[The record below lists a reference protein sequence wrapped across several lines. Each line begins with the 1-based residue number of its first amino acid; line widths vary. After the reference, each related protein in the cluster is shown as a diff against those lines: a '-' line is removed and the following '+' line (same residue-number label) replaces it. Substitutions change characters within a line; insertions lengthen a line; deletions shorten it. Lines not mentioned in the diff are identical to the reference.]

1 VRERRFRPGNEHAQ
15 LESHDT
21 ENERPGK
28 PTWPGKRTLT
38 SQRPFDLA
46 LAGMRHVRAVVAE
59 RRLDGE
65 PLSGLEALAYARHLK
80 LGLPRQRDPDLS
92 APSLLDERV
101 RERGPLEPAPGTGV
115 TALRDQSLRTVFQP
129 DQPSA
134 SAGWSGSLRGVMR
147 AIGEGVPLQSW
158 AGISTTVANAIA
170 ALGARAEATRVGV
183 DLTELLGEVGDLLG
197 LVAAARHAVEPEE
210 RRSLE
215 DKLRE
220 ATDRYG
226 EHLAEIAMRASTLG
240 VPTELGVPGDQI
252 SDELYAAIDERLPVL
267 RAPDRREDRVRV
279 TVRDEALRAL
289 VTGEILT
296 LANILALDPEDL
308 DVRVDELAASRLA
321 SAGVRGMQE
330 GDAVFVH
337 PDVFA
342 ADTTE
347 GKYLLAHEMIHAAQ
361 RRLPSRN
368 DLGYVEAEA
377 EATSLGRAYA
387 SGLGLMRPSIGLA
400 GRAAAHDDP
409 KPDNQ
414 KVLAS
419 PLRLSRRVELWRVQ
433 YVPPGD
439 LKWIGGLDKKRQAL
453 ASVLLDLV
461 GGSAYSVALL
471 EEAITQQGGLT
482 TISGPGHLEGPA
494 TQDEAVQAFGVA
506 AKMML
511 DLVGWLTTTKKLNV
525 SLTPAHLATLN
536 AGLDGGDTWPDIKS
550 ELPPWMSETL
560 YAVLMASTHVDDL
573 TSYAKAVRLAR
584 EQPTAANQRTVKAER
599 TKVLAVLNPP
609 IRALEAVRKD
619 KALAKE
625 QAYWVLWDT
634 GADAAGG
641 EPKSAPAD
649 KRPAGG
655 PAYYFIVDAMTDVE
669 LARRAPTD
677 AAARKQ
683 LLERFSTR
691 QSLRDTGG
699 GGDMIVRQGVPKPS
713 RPPLRGTLSTYPA
726 LEAPFYDTPKG
737 GDREFVMNIEFP
749 DVFEAFRGYA
759 YKFEVLQIPQ
769 SQLEQLA
776 EIAEDRTRRGDTPGQ
791 LDVLGNRFS
800 RDADYGAADL
810 RKGVE
815 ALTSELGTP
824 GVAALTLTAANSI
837 LRFAA
842 TAIKTFFE
850 TLFKPRYEKTI
861 PFKDPGL
868 YVVRCIA
875 WPKPSDTSVIDRVP
889 TATWMPIW
897 VRPASDM
904 SKLRVDLD
912 TKVREGSVERLKEI
926 AVELAKQ
933 PGPGPVERKALE
945 DEKQQIETLLNGK
958 GDAQLQ
964 QEKSQLQGALAK
976 ATNDREK
983 KQLAKRI
990 KEIDEVLE
998 MRKSRIAGA
1007 KTDGSLEGLTRIPAA
1022 FVGDNAQT
1030 IRPLFEVF
1038 QKANLGKSLVY
1049 HAVDSTTEN
1058 SGHRDGSGK
1067 TREAAIIAAIKRI
1080 LESDQGYGRGSVTLS
1095 IPAAPGAV
1103 GGKPTVETVRI
1114 EKSLGS
1120 LAMEAVDNLA
1130 MIASIAAMAA
1140 APFTGGASLALLVPI
1155 GIIGAIPSA
1164 YRLIDRGMQ
1173 GTLRLDMATAMDVVN
1188 ILGAAIGAGQA
1199 SAGAKAAVRGVPL
1212 GKAWMI
1218 LGLGNDGLGMAVAGA
1233 ALIDQIEQATSD
1245 PNMPVGMKRAIVAQ
1259 LLGTQLTQLGL
1270 SVGAQLSAH
1279 GKAQGESIQ
1288 RGKHVEVTHAPV
1300 EPALQQK
1307 FREAAGSKGSDI
1319 VVVRDAEG
1327 KTVAGDGVEI
1337 HYDLDGYG
1345 LPTNLRVIAGPNAN
1359 ADHIMLHGKTVK
1371 VMLEYQG
1378 LSGYLRNLLDRMI
1391 TMFRGGTADP
1401 PAGSR
1406 AYNAKIELQKL
1417 PHAIEIVHQDLAKG
1431 NITAEAAQSKIKD
1444 YREQMRTYEAALG
1457 DFSAGPRV
1465 IAARDTVTQK
1475 AIAEGYPNVDGHFYK
1490 EMTDGTYQLETDA
1503 RVKVDPKHVVKENGR
1518 WVAKDG
1524 AAPPQ
1529 QHTDITVTRVQA
1541 AQALGVADTQV
1552 KIHADAKFDHVS
1564 VRPKPDGS
1572 YEVHF
1577 APNKSE
1583 AKIRD
1588 AIDRHRA
1595 LKARRPADLKSRPKK
1610 PVWSG
1615 ADEAA
1620 YLGRPDAAS
1629 GDHWALSNDGELSYH
1644 RGEAIPGEKS
1654 KMYDEASGTVVENPK
1669 GSVDEKFEV
1678 GLSKEQVFE
1687 QLGGNDAG
1695 SPFGE
1700 WVKQITERV
1709 DGAGGPGKKVTI
1721 DELIGKLEGNKGG
1734 PIKGRGTFDGM
1745 AHRTVR
1751 ENLKAQYTDKLVKT
1765 LTDIPD
1771 LKESHKAMLEVTSKM
1786 GSGDRGSI
1794 SEQWYKA
1801 KYESGA
1807 TAHVEF
1813 KKSDQTPVDPK
1824 KPTQGQTPRDLPLTK
1839 DRVPDL
1845 VNGDQLKDVKHVK
1858 SVLDQGDRAQI
1869 DEYVNVLV
1877 GQKITINGKEYNL
1890 KKATVVFTEPV
1901 GGGKNADY
1909 IAAKTSKDLEFEIF
1923 NRSGERRT
1931 INEASLERHQR
1942 DARALAADIRA
1953 WVDT

>member
-1 VRERRFRPGNEHAQ
+1 MRERRFRPGNEHEL
-15 LESHDT
+15 LERHDKET
-21 ENERPGK
+21 ERTRVPV
-28 PTWPGKRTLT
+28 WPGKRTLT
-38 SQRPFDLA
+38 SRRPFDPSVVGL
-46 LAGMRHVRAVVAE
+46 RQVRAVVAE

-65 PLSGLEALAYARHLK
+65 PLSGLEARVFTQR
-80 LGLPRQRDPDLS
+80 LGLGRRAARSLDHDLPS
-92 APSLLDERV
+92 PSLLDERV
-101 RERGPLEPAPGTGV
+101 RERGPFELASGIGV
-115 TALRDQSLRTVFQP
+115 TALRDQALRGVFSP
-129 DQPSA
+129 APNPS
-134 SAGWSGSLRGVMR
+134 SRGWSDALCGVMR
-147 AIGEGVPLQSW
+147 AIGEGVPLESW

-170 ALGARAEATRVGV
+170 ALGSRAEATRVGV
-183 DLTELLGEVGDLLG
+183 ELTALLGEVGDLLG
-197 LVAAARHAVEPEE
+197 LVAAAQRAVEPDE
-210 RRSLE
+210 RHALE
-215 DKLRE
+215 AKLRE

-226 EHLAEIAMRASTLG
+226 EHVAGIAMRASTLG

-252 SDELYAAIDERLPVL
+252 ADELFAAIDERLPVL
-267 RAPDRREDRVRV
+267 RTPDRRDDRVRV
-279 TVRDEALRAL
+279 TVRDEALRVL

-296 LANILALDPEDL
+296 LANVLALDPEDL

-361 RRLPSRN
+361 RRLPSHP
-368 DLGYVEAEA
+368 DLGYAEAEA

-414 KVLAS
+414 KLLAS
-419 PLRLSRRVELWRVQ
+419 PLKLSRRVELWRVQ

-461 GGSAYSVALL
+461 GSSAYSVALL

-494 TQDEAVQAFGVA
+494 TQDEAVQPFGVA

-525 SLTPAHLATLN
+525 SLTSAHLATLN

-573 TSYAKAVRLAR
+573 ESYAKAVRLAR
-584 EQPTAANQRTVKAER
+584 EQQTAANQRAAKTER
-599 TKVLAVLNPP
+599 AKVLAVLNPP
-609 IRALEAVRKD
+609 ILALEAVRKD

-641 EPKSAPAD
+641 DPKPAPAD

-669 LARRAPTD
+669 LARRAPSD

-683 LLERFSTR
+683 LLARFSTR
-691 QSLRDTGG
+691 QSLRDMGG
-699 GGDMIVRQGVPKPS
+699 GGDMIVGQGVPKPS
-713 RPPLRGTLSTYPA
+713 RSPLRGTLSTYPA

-737 GDREFVMNIEFP
+737 GDREFAMNIEFP

-926 AVELAKQ
+926 AAELAKQ
-933 PGPGPVERKALE
+933 PGPGAVERKALE

-976 ATNDREK
+976 ATSDREK
-983 KQLAKRI
+983 KQLGKRI

-1038 QKANLGKSLVY
+1038 QKANVGKSLVY

-1067 TREAAIIAAIKRI
+1067 TREAAIVAAIKRI

-1095 IPAAPGAV
+1095 IPAAPGTV

-1164 YRLIDRGMQ
+1164 YRLVDRGQQ

-1270 SVGAQLSAH
+1270 SVGVQLSAH

-1288 RGKHVEVTHAPV
+1288 RGKHVEVNHAPV

-1319 VVVRDAEG
+1319 IVVRDAEG

-1401 PAGSR
+1401 PVGSR

-1417 PHAIEIVHQDLAKG
+1417 PQAIEIVHQDLAKG

-1444 YREQMRTYEAALG
+1444 YREQMRTHEAALG

-1475 AIAEGYPNVDGHFYK
+1475 AIAEGYPKVDGHFYK

-1524 AAPPQ
+1524 AAPP

-1577 APNKSE
+1577 APNTPE

-1620 YLGRPDAAS
+1620 YLGRPDAAP
-1629 GDHWALSNDGELSYH
+1629 GDHWALSSDGELSYH
-1644 RGEAIPGEKS
+1644 RGEAVPGEKS

-1669 GSVDEKFEV
+1669 GSVDEKFEA
-1678 GLSKEQVFE
+1678 GLTKEQVFE

-1709 DGAGGPGKKVTI
+1709 DGVGGPGKKVTV
-1721 DELIGKLEGNKGG
+1721 DELIGRLEGNKGG
-1734 PIKGRGTFDGM
+1734 PIKGRGKFDGM

-1771 LKESHKAMLEVTSKM
+1771 LKASHKAMLEVTGKM

-1794 SEQWYKA
+1794 AEQWYKA

-1813 KKSDQTPVDPK
+1813 KKSDKTPVDPA

-1858 SVLDQGDRAQI
+1858 SALDAGDQAQI
-1869 DEYVNVLV
+1869 KEYVDVLV
-1877 GQKITINGKEYNL
+1877 GHKITIDGTPYEL

-1909 IAAKTSKDLEFEIF
+1909 IATKVSDKLEFEIF
-1923 NRSGERRT
+1923 NKSGERRT
-1931 INEASLERHQR
+1931 VNEASLER
-1942 DARALAADIRA
+1942 AGGPGALATEIRS
-1953 WVDT
+1953 WVET